1 MKICDA
7 MAFAHSRG
15 VIHRDLKPSN
25 LIIQPSNEGDSVKV
39 VDFGIVKLTE
49 SNQTHTIPGVILGT
63 PHYMAPEQA
72 RGEKV
77 DHRCDIFTAGV
88 LLYELLTTR
97 PCYDEEDKGIL
108 LEKVKN
114 ADFVPPEKFRAGLSP
129 RLLNILAKAMAVD
142 PNERYQTAQAL
153 GDDLTHWLGGK
164 PITARPVTWMERSWR
179 WCKRKPTVAGLCA
192 TIPLLLLTLGIGGPV
207 VAWQQTENARLEKR
221 LRAEA
226 QKNEQHARQLE
237 EEQRKRAD
245 ANFEVAQKTVDDF
258 LTNVSE
264 SDLWDQ
270 PQMELQRRQLLEK
283 ARTYYQE
290 FIQQLTDDPKPKAK
304 LKPKPKAKP
313 KPKPKPKPEAK
324 PKPKP
329 IRKLAKAKPRRKPK
343 PPDAFTSVLRTVE
356 KLKNRPP
363 PKEKKKEDKKPEK
376 KETFEQQVAQALMS
390 RTARH
395 DPLRSLAISEIDLVR
410 QQIRECWSLPA
421 GAKEAENL
429 SIEIKMAMNPDGTV
443 RQARILDQ
451 NRLQSDPFF
460 RAAAESALR
469 AVLNPHCNP
478 LKLPPEKYQQWQNM
492 ILIFDPRD
500 MF

>member
-1 MKICDA
+1 MRDA
-7 MAFAHSRG
+7 LVYSVLSHA
-15 VIHRDLKPSN
+15 VIMVIGYFGLPF
-25 LIIQPSNEGDSVKV
+25 IQREAVLTDTPIMVE
-39 VDFGIVKLTE
+39 IV
-49 SNQTHTIPGVILGT
+49 
-63 PHYMAPEQA
+63 
-72 RGEKV
+72 
-77 DHRCDIFTAGV
+77 
-88 LLYELLTTR
+88 
-97 PCYDEEDKGIL
+97 
-108 LEKVKN
+108 
-114 ADFVPPEKFRAGLSP
+114 
-129 RLLNILAKAMAVD
+129 
-142 PNERYQTAQAL
+142 
-153 GDDLTHWLGGK
+153 
-164 PITARPVTWMERSWR
+164 
-179 WCKRKPTVAGLCA
+179 
-192 TIPLLLLTLGIGGPV
+192 
-207 VAWQQTENARLEKR
+207 
-221 LRAEA
+221 
-226 QKNEQHARQLE
+226 
-237 EEQRKRAD
+237 
-245 ANFEVAQKTVDDF
+245 
-258 LTNVSE
+258 NVSE
-264 SDLWDQ
+264 LTNA
-270 PQMELQRRQLLEK
+270 PPPKPEK
-283 ARTYYQE
+283 KPPPKAEKKPPPPPKKPSQTAAPPPPPPAKDPE
-290 FIQQLTDDPKPKAK
+290 VAALPAEPKPKA
-304 LKPKPKAKP
+304 
-313 KPKPKPKPEAK
+313 KPKPKPEAK

-363 PKEKKKEDKKPEK
+363 PKENKKEDKKPEK
-376 KETFEQQVAQALMS
+376 KETFEQQMAQALMS

>member
-1 MKICDA
+1 MRDA
-7 MAFAHSRG
+7 LVYSVLSHA
-15 VIHRDLKPSN
+15 VIMMIGYFGLPY
-25 LIIQPSNEGDSVKV
+25 IQREAVLTDTPIMVE
-39 VDFGIVKLTE
+39 IV
-49 SNQTHTIPGVILGT
+49 
-63 PHYMAPEQA
+63 
-72 RGEKV
+72 
-77 DHRCDIFTAGV
+77 
-88 LLYELLTTR
+88 
-97 PCYDEEDKGIL
+97 
-108 LEKVKN
+108 
-114 ADFVPPEKFRAGLSP
+114 
-129 RLLNILAKAMAVD
+129 
-142 PNERYQTAQAL
+142 
-153 GDDLTHWLGGK
+153 
-164 PITARPVTWMERSWR
+164 
-179 WCKRKPTVAGLCA
+179 
-192 TIPLLLLTLGIGGPV
+192 
-207 VAWQQTENARLEKR
+207 
-221 LRAEA
+221 
-226 QKNEQHARQLE
+226 
-237 EEQRKRAD
+237 
-245 ANFEVAQKTVDDF
+245 
-258 LTNVSE
+258 NVSE
-264 SDLWDQ
+264 
-270 PQMELQRRQLLEK
+270 
-283 ARTYYQE
+283 
-290 FIQQLTDDPKPKAK
+290 LTNAPPPKPEKNPPSKAEK
-304 LKPKPKAKP
+304 KPPQPPKKPSQAAAPPPPPPAKDPEVAALPAEPKPQAKPKPKPEA
-313 KPKPKPKPEAK
+313 KPKPKPEAK

-363 PKEKKKEDKKPEK
+363 PKENKKKDKKPEK
-376 KETFEQQVAQALMS
+376 KETFKQQMAQALMS

-478 LKLPPEKYQQWQNM
+478 LKLPPGKYQQWQNM

>member
-1 MKICDA
+1 MRDA
-7 MAFAHSRG
+7 LVYSVLSHA
-15 VIHRDLKPSN
+15 VIMVIGYFGLPY
-25 LIIQPSNEGDSVKV
+25 IQREAVLTDTPIMVE
-39 VDFGIVKLTE
+39 IV
-49 SNQTHTIPGVILGT
+49 
-63 PHYMAPEQA
+63 
-72 RGEKV
+72 
-77 DHRCDIFTAGV
+77 
-88 LLYELLTTR
+88 
-97 PCYDEEDKGIL
+97 
-108 LEKVKN
+108 
-114 ADFVPPEKFRAGLSP
+114 
-129 RLLNILAKAMAVD
+129 
-142 PNERYQTAQAL
+142 
-153 GDDLTHWLGGK
+153 
-164 PITARPVTWMERSWR
+164 
-179 WCKRKPTVAGLCA
+179 
-192 TIPLLLLTLGIGGPV
+192 
-207 VAWQQTENARLEKR
+207 
-221 LRAEA
+221 
-226 QKNEQHARQLE
+226 
-237 EEQRKRAD
+237 
-245 ANFEVAQKTVDDF
+245 
-258 LTNVSE
+258 NVSE
-264 SDLWDQ
+264 
-270 PQMELQRRQLLEK
+270 
-283 ARTYYQE
+283 
-290 FIQQLTDDPKPKAK
+290 LTNAPPPKPEKKPPPKAEK
-304 LKPKPKAKP
+304 KPPPPPKKPSQTAAPPPPPPAKDPEVAALPAEPKPQA

-363 PKEKKKEDKKPEK
+363 PKENKKENKKPEK
-376 KETFEQQVAQALMS
+376 KETFKQQMAQALMS

-478 LKLPPEKYQQWQNM
+478 LKLPSEKYRQWQNM

>member
-1 MKICDA
+1 MRDA
-7 MAFAHSRG
+7 LVYSVLSHA
-15 VIHRDLKPSN
+15 VIMVIGYFGLPY
-25 LIIQPSNEGDSVKV
+25 IQREAVLTDTPIMVE
-39 VDFGIVKLTE
+39 IV
-49 SNQTHTIPGVILGT
+49 
-63 PHYMAPEQA
+63 
-72 RGEKV
+72 
-77 DHRCDIFTAGV
+77 
-88 LLYELLTTR
+88 
-97 PCYDEEDKGIL
+97 
-108 LEKVKN
+108 
-114 ADFVPPEKFRAGLSP
+114 
-129 RLLNILAKAMAVD
+129 
-142 PNERYQTAQAL
+142 
-153 GDDLTHWLGGK
+153 
-164 PITARPVTWMERSWR
+164 
-179 WCKRKPTVAGLCA
+179 
-192 TIPLLLLTLGIGGPV
+192 
-207 VAWQQTENARLEKR
+207 
-221 LRAEA
+221 
-226 QKNEQHARQLE
+226 
-237 EEQRKRAD
+237 
-245 ANFEVAQKTVDDF
+245 
-258 LTNVSE
+258 NVSE
-264 SDLWDQ
+264 
-270 PQMELQRRQLLEK
+270 
-283 ARTYYQE
+283 
-290 FIQQLTDDPKPKAK
+290 LTNAPPPKPEKKPPPKAEK
-304 LKPKPKAKP
+304 KPPPPPKKPPQTAAKDPEVAALPAEPKPKAKP
-313 KPKPKPKPEAK
+313 KPKPKPEAK
-324 PKPKP
+324 LKPKP

-363 PKEKKKEDKKPEK
+363 PKENKKEDKKPEK
-376 KETFEQQVAQALMS
+376 KETFEQQMAQALMS

>member
-1 MKICDA
+1 MRDA
-7 MAFAHSRG
+7 LVYSVLSHA
-15 VIHRDLKPSN
+15 VIMVIGYFGLPY
-25 LIIQPSNEGDSVKV
+25 IQREAVLTDTPIMVE
-39 VDFGIVKLTE
+39 IV
-49 SNQTHTIPGVILGT
+49 
-63 PHYMAPEQA
+63 
-72 RGEKV
+72 
-77 DHRCDIFTAGV
+77 
-88 LLYELLTTR
+88 
-97 PCYDEEDKGIL
+97 
-108 LEKVKN
+108 
-114 ADFVPPEKFRAGLSP
+114 
-129 RLLNILAKAMAVD
+129 
-142 PNERYQTAQAL
+142 
-153 GDDLTHWLGGK
+153 
-164 PITARPVTWMERSWR
+164 
-179 WCKRKPTVAGLCA
+179 
-192 TIPLLLLTLGIGGPV
+192 
-207 VAWQQTENARLEKR
+207 
-221 LRAEA
+221 
-226 QKNEQHARQLE
+226 
-237 EEQRKRAD
+237 
-245 ANFEVAQKTVDDF
+245 
-258 LTNVSE
+258 NVSE
-264 SDLWDQ
+264 LTNA
-270 PQMELQRRQLLEK
+270 PPPKPEK
-283 ARTYYQE
+283 KPPPKAEKKPPPPPKKPSQTAAPPPPPPAKDPE
-290 FIQQLTDDPKPKAK
+290 VAALPAEPKPKA
-304 LKPKPKAKP
+304 
-313 KPKPKPKPEAK
+313 KPKPKPEAK

-376 KETFEQQVAQALMS
+376 KETFEQQMAQALMS

>member
-1 MKICDA
+1 MRDA
-7 MAFAHSRG
+7 LVYSVLSHA
-15 VIHRDLKPSN
+15 VIMVIGYFGLPY
-25 LIIQPSNEGDSVKV
+25 IQREAVLTDTPIMVE
-39 VDFGIVKLTE
+39 IV
-49 SNQTHTIPGVILGT
+49 
-63 PHYMAPEQA
+63 
-72 RGEKV
+72 
-77 DHRCDIFTAGV
+77 
-88 LLYELLTTR
+88 
-97 PCYDEEDKGIL
+97 
-108 LEKVKN
+108 
-114 ADFVPPEKFRAGLSP
+114 
-129 RLLNILAKAMAVD
+129 
-142 PNERYQTAQAL
+142 
-153 GDDLTHWLGGK
+153 
-164 PITARPVTWMERSWR
+164 
-179 WCKRKPTVAGLCA
+179 
-192 TIPLLLLTLGIGGPV
+192 
-207 VAWQQTENARLEKR
+207 
-221 LRAEA
+221 
-226 QKNEQHARQLE
+226 
-237 EEQRKRAD
+237 
-245 ANFEVAQKTVDDF
+245 
-258 LTNVSE
+258 NVSE
-264 SDLWDQ
+264 
-270 PQMELQRRQLLEK
+270 
-283 ARTYYQE
+283 
-290 FIQQLTDDPKPKAK
+290 LTNAPPPKPEKKPPPKAEK
-304 LKPKPKAKP
+304 KPPPPPKKPPQTAAPPPPPPAKDPEVAALPAEPKPKAKP
-313 KPKPKPKPEAK
+313 KPKPKPEAK
-324 PKPKP
+324 LKPKP

-363 PKEKKKEDKKPEK
+363 PKENKKEDKKPEK
-376 KETFEQQVAQALMS
+376 KETFEQQMAQALMS

>member
-1 MKICDA
+1 MRDA
-7 MAFAHSRG
+7 LVYSVLSHA
-15 VIHRDLKPSN
+15 VIMVIGYFGLPY
-25 LIIQPSNEGDSVKV
+25 IQREAVLTDTPIMVE
-39 VDFGIVKLTE
+39 IV
-49 SNQTHTIPGVILGT
+49 
-63 PHYMAPEQA
+63 
-72 RGEKV
+72 
-77 DHRCDIFTAGV
+77 
-88 LLYELLTTR
+88 
-97 PCYDEEDKGIL
+97 
-108 LEKVKN
+108 
-114 ADFVPPEKFRAGLSP
+114 
-129 RLLNILAKAMAVD
+129 
-142 PNERYQTAQAL
+142 
-153 GDDLTHWLGGK
+153 
-164 PITARPVTWMERSWR
+164 
-179 WCKRKPTVAGLCA
+179 
-192 TIPLLLLTLGIGGPV
+192 
-207 VAWQQTENARLEKR
+207 
-221 LRAEA
+221 
-226 QKNEQHARQLE
+226 
-237 EEQRKRAD
+237 
-245 ANFEVAQKTVDDF
+245 
-258 LTNVSE
+258 NVSE
-264 SDLWDQ
+264 
-270 PQMELQRRQLLEK
+270 
-283 ARTYYQE
+283 
-290 FIQQLTDDPKPKAK
+290 LTNAPPPKPEKKPPPKAEK
-304 LKPKPKAKP
+304 KPPPPPKKPSQTAAPPPPPPAKDPEVAALPAEPKPQA
-313 KPKPKPKPEAK
+313 KPKPEAK

-363 PKEKKKEDKKPEK
+363 PKENKKEDKKPEK
-376 KETFEQQVAQALMS
+376 KETFKQQMAQALMS

>member
-1 MKICDA
+1 MRDA
-7 MAFAHSRG
+7 FVYSVLSHA
-15 VIHRDLKPSN
+15 VIMVIGYFGLPY
-25 LIIQPSNEGDSVKV
+25 IQREAVLTDTPIMVE
-39 VDFGIVKLTE
+39 IV
-49 SNQTHTIPGVILGT
+49 
-63 PHYMAPEQA
+63 
-72 RGEKV
+72 
-77 DHRCDIFTAGV
+77 
-88 LLYELLTTR
+88 
-97 PCYDEEDKGIL
+97 
-108 LEKVKN
+108 
-114 ADFVPPEKFRAGLSP
+114 
-129 RLLNILAKAMAVD
+129 
-142 PNERYQTAQAL
+142 
-153 GDDLTHWLGGK
+153 
-164 PITARPVTWMERSWR
+164 
-179 WCKRKPTVAGLCA
+179 
-192 TIPLLLLTLGIGGPV
+192 
-207 VAWQQTENARLEKR
+207 
-221 LRAEA
+221 
-226 QKNEQHARQLE
+226 
-237 EEQRKRAD
+237 
-245 ANFEVAQKTVDDF
+245 
-258 LTNVSE
+258 NVSE
-264 SDLWDQ
+264 
-270 PQMELQRRQLLEK
+270 
-283 ARTYYQE
+283 
-290 FIQQLTDDPKPKAK
+290 LTNAPPPKPEKKPPPKAEK
-304 LKPKPKAKP
+304 KPPPPPKKPPQTAAPPPAKDPEVAALPAEPKPKAKP
-313 KPKPKPKPEAK
+313 KPKPEPE

-363 PKEKKKEDKKPEK
+363 PKENKKEDKKPEK
-376 KETFEQQVAQALMS
+376 KETFEQQMAQALMS

>member
-1 MKICDA
+1 MRDA
-7 MAFAHSRG
+7 LVYSVLSHAAIM
-15 VIHRDLKPSN
+15 VIGYFGLPY
-25 LIIQPSNEGDSVKV
+25 IQREPALTDTPIMVEI
-39 VDFGIVKLTE
+39 VDVSE
-49 SNQTHTIPGVILGT
+49 
-63 PHYMAPEQA
+63 
-72 RGEKV
+72 
-77 DHRCDIFTAGV
+77 
-88 LLYELLTTR
+88 
-97 PCYDEEDKGIL
+97 
-108 LEKVKN
+108 
-114 ADFVPPEKFRAGLSP
+114 
-129 RLLNILAKAMAVD
+129 
-142 PNERYQTAQAL
+142 
-153 GDDLTHWLGGK
+153 
-164 PITARPVTWMERSWR
+164 
-179 WCKRKPTVAGLCA
+179 
-192 TIPLLLLTLGIGGPV
+192 
-207 VAWQQTENARLEKR
+207 
-221 LRAEA
+221 
-226 QKNEQHARQLE
+226 
-237 EEQRKRAD
+237 
-245 ANFEVAQKTVDDF
+245 
-258 LTNVSE
+258 LTNT
-264 SDLWDQ
+264 
-270 PQMELQRRQLLEK
+270 PP
-283 ARTYYQE
+283 
-290 FIQQLTDDPKPKAK
+290 PKPKPEKKPPPPPKKPPKTAAPPPPPAK
-304 LKPKPKAKP
+304 DPEVAALPAEPKPKAKP
-313 KPKPKPKPEAK
+313 KPKPKPEAK
-324 PKPKP
+324 LKPKP

-363 PKEKKKEDKKPEK
+363 PKENKKEDKKPEK
-376 KETFEQQVAQALMS
+376 KETFEQQMAQALMS

>member
-1 MKICDA
+1 MRDA
-7 MAFAHSRG
+7 LVYSVLSHA
-15 VIHRDLKPSN
+15 VIMVIGYFGLPY
-25 LIIQPSNEGDSVKV
+25 IQREAVLTDTPIMVE
-39 VDFGIVKLTE
+39 IV
-49 SNQTHTIPGVILGT
+49 
-63 PHYMAPEQA
+63 
-72 RGEKV
+72 
-77 DHRCDIFTAGV
+77 
-88 LLYELLTTR
+88 
-97 PCYDEEDKGIL
+97 
-108 LEKVKN
+108 
-114 ADFVPPEKFRAGLSP
+114 
-129 RLLNILAKAMAVD
+129 
-142 PNERYQTAQAL
+142 
-153 GDDLTHWLGGK
+153 
-164 PITARPVTWMERSWR
+164 
-179 WCKRKPTVAGLCA
+179 
-192 TIPLLLLTLGIGGPV
+192 
-207 VAWQQTENARLEKR
+207 
-221 LRAEA
+221 
-226 QKNEQHARQLE
+226 
-237 EEQRKRAD
+237 
-245 ANFEVAQKTVDDF
+245 
-258 LTNVSE
+258 NVSE
-264 SDLWDQ
+264 
-270 PQMELQRRQLLEK
+270 
-283 ARTYYQE
+283 
-290 FIQQLTDDPKPKAK
+290 LTNAPPPKPEKKPLPKAEK
-304 LKPKPKAKP
+304 KPPPPSKKPSQTAAPPPPPPAKDPEVAALPAEPKPKAKP
-313 KPKPKPKPEAK
+313 KPKPKPEAK
-324 PKPKP
+324 LKPKP

-363 PKEKKKEDKKPEK
+363 PKENKKEDKKPEK
-376 KETFEQQVAQALMS
+376 KETFEQQMAQALMS

>member
-1 MKICDA
+1 MRDA
-7 MAFAHSRG
+7 LVYSVLSHA
-15 VIHRDLKPSN
+15 VIMVIGYFGLPY
-25 LIIQPSNEGDSVKV
+25 IQREAVLTDTPIMVE
-39 VDFGIVKLTE
+39 IV
-49 SNQTHTIPGVILGT
+49 
-63 PHYMAPEQA
+63 
-72 RGEKV
+72 
-77 DHRCDIFTAGV
+77 
-88 LLYELLTTR
+88 
-97 PCYDEEDKGIL
+97 
-108 LEKVKN
+108 
-114 ADFVPPEKFRAGLSP
+114 
-129 RLLNILAKAMAVD
+129 
-142 PNERYQTAQAL
+142 
-153 GDDLTHWLGGK
+153 
-164 PITARPVTWMERSWR
+164 
-179 WCKRKPTVAGLCA
+179 
-192 TIPLLLLTLGIGGPV
+192 
-207 VAWQQTENARLEKR
+207 
-221 LRAEA
+221 
-226 QKNEQHARQLE
+226 
-237 EEQRKRAD
+237 
-245 ANFEVAQKTVDDF
+245 
-258 LTNVSE
+258 NVSE
-264 SDLWDQ
+264 LTNA
-270 PQMELQRRQLLEK
+270 PPPKPEK
-283 ARTYYQE
+283 KPPPKAEKKPPPPPKKPSQTAAPPPPPPPPAKDPE
-290 FIQQLTDDPKPKAK
+290 VAALPAEPKPKA
-304 LKPKPKAKP
+304 

-363 PKEKKKEDKKPEK
+363 PKENKKEDKKPEK
-376 KETFEQQVAQALMS
+376 KETFEQQMAQALMS

-395 DPLRSLAISEIDLVR
+395 DPLRSLAISEIDMVR

>member
-1 MKICDA
+1 MRDA
-7 MAFAHSRG
+7 LVYSVLSHA
-15 VIHRDLKPSN
+15 VIMVIGYFGLPY
-25 LIIQPSNEGDSVKV
+25 IQREAVLTDTPIMVE
-39 VDFGIVKLTE
+39 IV
-49 SNQTHTIPGVILGT
+49 
-63 PHYMAPEQA
+63 
-72 RGEKV
+72 
-77 DHRCDIFTAGV
+77 
-88 LLYELLTTR
+88 
-97 PCYDEEDKGIL
+97 
-108 LEKVKN
+108 
-114 ADFVPPEKFRAGLSP
+114 
-129 RLLNILAKAMAVD
+129 
-142 PNERYQTAQAL
+142 
-153 GDDLTHWLGGK
+153 
-164 PITARPVTWMERSWR
+164 
-179 WCKRKPTVAGLCA
+179 
-192 TIPLLLLTLGIGGPV
+192 
-207 VAWQQTENARLEKR
+207 
-221 LRAEA
+221 
-226 QKNEQHARQLE
+226 
-237 EEQRKRAD
+237 
-245 ANFEVAQKTVDDF
+245 
-258 LTNVSE
+258 NVSE
-264 SDLWDQ
+264 
-270 PQMELQRRQLLEK
+270 
-283 ARTYYQE
+283 
-290 FIQQLTDDPKPKAK
+290 LTNAPPPKPEKKPPPKAEK
-304 LKPKPKAKP
+304 KPPPPPKKPSQTAAPPPPPPAKDPEVAALPAEPKPQA

-324 PKPKP
+324 LKPKP

-363 PKEKKKEDKKPEK
+363 PKENKKEDKKPEK
-376 KETFEQQVAQALMS
+376 KETFKQQMAQALMS

>member
-1 MKICDA
+1 MRDA
-7 MAFAHSRG
+7 LVYSVLSHA
-15 VIHRDLKPSN
+15 VIMVIGYFGLPY
-25 LIIQPSNEGDSVKV
+25 IQREAVLTDTPIMVE
-39 VDFGIVKLTE
+39 IV
-49 SNQTHTIPGVILGT
+49 
-63 PHYMAPEQA
+63 
-72 RGEKV
+72 
-77 DHRCDIFTAGV
+77 
-88 LLYELLTTR
+88 
-97 PCYDEEDKGIL
+97 
-108 LEKVKN
+108 
-114 ADFVPPEKFRAGLSP
+114 
-129 RLLNILAKAMAVD
+129 
-142 PNERYQTAQAL
+142 
-153 GDDLTHWLGGK
+153 
-164 PITARPVTWMERSWR
+164 
-179 WCKRKPTVAGLCA
+179 
-192 TIPLLLLTLGIGGPV
+192 
-207 VAWQQTENARLEKR
+207 
-221 LRAEA
+221 
-226 QKNEQHARQLE
+226 
-237 EEQRKRAD
+237 
-245 ANFEVAQKTVDDF
+245 
-258 LTNVSE
+258 NVSE
-264 SDLWDQ
+264 LTNAPPPKPEKKPPPKAEKKPPPPPKKP
-270 PQMELQRRQLLEK
+270 PQTAAPPPPAKDPEVAALPAE
-283 ARTYYQE
+283 
-290 FIQQLTDDPKPKAK
+290 PKPKA
-304 LKPKPKAKP
+304 

-376 KETFEQQVAQALMS
+376 KETFKQQMAQALMS

>member
-1 MKICDA
+1 MRDA
-7 MAFAHSRG
+7 LVYSVLSHA
-15 VIHRDLKPSN
+15 VIMVIGYFGLPY
-25 LIIQPSNEGDSVKV
+25 IQREAVLTDTPIMVE
-39 VDFGIVKLTE
+39 IV
-49 SNQTHTIPGVILGT
+49 
-63 PHYMAPEQA
+63 
-72 RGEKV
+72 
-77 DHRCDIFTAGV
+77 
-88 LLYELLTTR
+88 
-97 PCYDEEDKGIL
+97 
-108 LEKVKN
+108 
-114 ADFVPPEKFRAGLSP
+114 
-129 RLLNILAKAMAVD
+129 
-142 PNERYQTAQAL
+142 
-153 GDDLTHWLGGK
+153 
-164 PITARPVTWMERSWR
+164 
-179 WCKRKPTVAGLCA
+179 
-192 TIPLLLLTLGIGGPV
+192 
-207 VAWQQTENARLEKR
+207 
-221 LRAEA
+221 
-226 QKNEQHARQLE
+226 
-237 EEQRKRAD
+237 
-245 ANFEVAQKTVDDF
+245 
-258 LTNVSE
+258 NVSE
-264 SDLWDQ
+264 LTNA
-270 PQMELQRRQLLEK
+270 PPPKPEK
-283 ARTYYQE
+283 KPPPKAEKKPPPPPKKPSQTAAPPPPPPAKDPE
-290 FIQQLTDDPKPKAK
+290 VAALPAEPKPKA
-304 LKPKPKAKP
+304 
-313 KPKPKPKPEAK
+313 KPKPKPEAK

-363 PKEKKKEDKKPEK
+363 PKENKKEDKKPEK

>member
-1 MKICDA
+1 MRDA
-7 MAFAHSRG
+7 LVYSVLSHA
-15 VIHRDLKPSN
+15 VIMVIGYFGLPY
-25 LIIQPSNEGDSVKV
+25 IQREAVLTDTPIMVE
-39 VDFGIVKLTE
+39 IV
-49 SNQTHTIPGVILGT
+49 
-63 PHYMAPEQA
+63 
-72 RGEKV
+72 
-77 DHRCDIFTAGV
+77 
-88 LLYELLTTR
+88 
-97 PCYDEEDKGIL
+97 
-108 LEKVKN
+108 
-114 ADFVPPEKFRAGLSP
+114 
-129 RLLNILAKAMAVD
+129 
-142 PNERYQTAQAL
+142 
-153 GDDLTHWLGGK
+153 
-164 PITARPVTWMERSWR
+164 
-179 WCKRKPTVAGLCA
+179 
-192 TIPLLLLTLGIGGPV
+192 
-207 VAWQQTENARLEKR
+207 
-221 LRAEA
+221 
-226 QKNEQHARQLE
+226 
-237 EEQRKRAD
+237 
-245 ANFEVAQKTVDDF
+245 
-258 LTNVSE
+258 NVSE
-264 SDLWDQ
+264 LTNA
-270 PQMELQRRQLLEK
+270 PPPKPEK
-283 ARTYYQE
+283 KPPPKAEKKPPPPPKKPSQTAAPPPPPPAKDPKVAALPAE
-290 FIQQLTDDPKPKAK
+290 PKPKAK
-304 LKPKPKAKP
+304 L
-313 KPKPKPKPEAK
+313 KPKPKPEAK

-356 KLKNRPP
+356 KLKNRLP

-376 KETFEQQVAQALMS
+376 KKTFKQQMAQALMS

>member
-1 MKICDA
+1 MRDA
-7 MAFAHSRG
+7 LVYSVLSHA
-15 VIHRDLKPSN
+15 VIMVIGYFGLPY
-25 LIIQPSNEGDSVKV
+25 IQREAVLTDTPIMVE
-39 VDFGIVKLTE
+39 IV
-49 SNQTHTIPGVILGT
+49 
-63 PHYMAPEQA
+63 
-72 RGEKV
+72 
-77 DHRCDIFTAGV
+77 
-88 LLYELLTTR
+88 
-97 PCYDEEDKGIL
+97 
-108 LEKVKN
+108 
-114 ADFVPPEKFRAGLSP
+114 
-129 RLLNILAKAMAVD
+129 
-142 PNERYQTAQAL
+142 
-153 GDDLTHWLGGK
+153 
-164 PITARPVTWMERSWR
+164 
-179 WCKRKPTVAGLCA
+179 
-192 TIPLLLLTLGIGGPV
+192 
-207 VAWQQTENARLEKR
+207 
-221 LRAEA
+221 
-226 QKNEQHARQLE
+226 
-237 EEQRKRAD
+237 
-245 ANFEVAQKTVDDF
+245 
-258 LTNVSE
+258 NVSE
-264 SDLWDQ
+264 
-270 PQMELQRRQLLEK
+270 
-283 ARTYYQE
+283 
-290 FIQQLTDDPKPKAK
+290 LTNAPPPKPEKKPPPKAEK
-304 LKPKPKAKP
+304 KQPPPPKKPSQTAAPPPPPPAKDPEVAALPAEPKPKAKP
-313 KPKPKPKPEAK
+313 KPKPKPEAK
-324 PKPKP
+324 LKPKP

-363 PKEKKKEDKKPEK
+363 PKENKKEDKKPEK
-376 KETFEQQVAQALMS
+376 KETFEQQMAQALMS